1 MGKLRYLD
9 IGTGGEVSVNWFI
22 NGVKK
27 RIKTEK
33 LDKYNLMYPSILEGV
48 SDYNC
53 PTEAINNGKWNM
65 DKCIF
70 CRQCDLNPT
79 GKQDTYSIDQ
89 KIPGIFKKSLYL
101 YPVDSGTCGAC
112 NVEFTTLFSPQ
123 YDSSRFKIFM
133 ANTPRHAD
141 ALVVMGVHTE
151 GMEQI
156 LREAYDAMPEPK
168 IVIGLGACALSGGI
182 IGRSAMEKYDIRI
195 AGCPPTPA
203 SILNAIIEA
212 RGKK

>member
-1 MGKLRYLD
+1 MGKLRHLALR
-9 IGTGGEVSVNWFI
+9 TGGEISVNWFI
-22 NGVKK
+22 SGIRK

-33 LDKYNLMYPSILEGV
+33 LDQYQVMYPSILEGV
-48 SDYNC
+48 SDYKC
-53 PTEAINNGKWNM
+53 PTEALRSGNWDM

-70 CRQCDLNPT
+70 CRQCDLGPT
-79 GKQDTYSIDQ
+79 GKQETYSVQHRVPD
-89 KIPGIFKKSLYL
+89 IFKKSLYL

-112 NVEFTTLFSPQ
+112 NVEFTSLFSPQ

-141 ALVVMGVHTE
+141 ALVVMGVHTD
-151 GMEQI
+151 GMEGVLQ
-156 LREAYDAMPEPK
+156 EAYDAMPEPK

-182 IGRSAMEKYDIRI
+182 IGREAMEKYDIRI

-212 RGKK
+212 RDKR

>member
-1 MGKLRYLD
+1 MGKFRHLD
-9 IGTGGEVSVNWFI
+9 IRTGGEFTVNWFI
-22 NGVKK
+22 SGLRK

-33 LDKYNLMYPSILEGV
+33 LTEYEIMYPSLLEGI

-53 PTEAINNGKWNM
+53 PTEALKDNKWDM
-65 DKCIF
+65 DRCIF
-70 CRQCDLNPT
+70 CRQCDLTPT
-79 GKQDTYSIDQ
+79 GKQNAYSVKKPVPD
-89 KIPGIFKKSLYL
+89 IFRKSIYL

-133 ANTPRHAD
+133 ANTPRNAD
-141 ALVVMGVHTE
+141 ALVVMGVHTD
-151 GMEQI
+151 GMEKI
-156 LREAYDAMPEPK
+156 LKEAYDAMPDPK

-182 IGRSAMEKYDIRI
+182 IGREAMEKYDIHI

-203 SILNAIIEA
+203 AILNAIIEA
-212 RGKK
+212 REKK